1 MHFRLIFVII
11 FLFGFQQVVHA
22 QTTTDDAKEPRILIL
37 LDGSSS
43 MLQQWTDNEGR
54 FSVASRIITG
64 LMDSI
69 YSVNDQVEFALRV
82 YGHQSHAKDKNC
94 FDTKREVMFSKNNLT
109 QMSLRLASLHPL
121 GVSPIAL
128 SLQEA
133 AENDLVN
140 PGKYKYSLI
149 LITDG
154 GESCGGDICTVVQ
167 QLLQKKIDF
176 KPYILSLVDYSPLKQ
191 QYDCMGNY
199 LSVTKENDIPAA
211 IGKIVDAYRKAYFIE
226 PIPTPQQILQ
236 KTTIAPPSAL
246 KVNIPKVTV
255 TNDGNVAPPAK
266 TTPPPVQEPVYTPEP
281 VDTTPVVV
289 ETPPARP
296 IVQEPIKKSN
306 IVVNDTPPTPPI
318 DTPKIED
325 TVVVVKTDTVEEVSK
340 PVAQVKPPEPKRPT
354 TPVYKKVE
362 PAPTPKALTNIPQN
376 TTPPAPKKVDF
387 KIERVEAKETTVKI
401 FFTNGKG
408 KFYESAPDI
417 VLTDPRTGKEVV
429 KFQRTVDVVGNPRP
443 QNIPAGT
450 YRMTIPGK
458 DNFVIENLEVRP
470 DQENKFLITVNQA
483 SLRFEYDDP
492 KNKAVVEYDA
502 RVNKTFQ
509 RNSAAVTQRCIQELQ
524 YEPDNYHIEL
534 NTLPKRQYNVDLEFD
549 AVVVIKIDR
558 PGYLQFQNTNDIGSV
573 ELYYQLG
580 DRFVP
585 FYNMRVNG
593 NVAAQKLRLLP
604 GPYKAVFFEN
614 AGKPNAQKKLK
625 DFFIKSDTITE
636 IYLQ

>member
-11 FLFGFQQVVHA
+11 FLFGLQQVVHA
-22 QTTTDDAKEPRILIL
+22 QTTMDDAKEPRILIL

-82 YGHQSHAKDKNC
+82 YGHQSHTKEKNC
-94 FDTKREVMFSKNNLT
+94 HDTKREVMFSKNNLT

-133 AENDLVN
+133 AENDMVN
-140 PGKYKYSLI
+140 LNKYKYSLI

-167 QLLQKKIDF
+167 QMLQKKIDF
-176 KPYILSLVDYSPLKQ
+176 KPYILSLVDYAPLKQ

-199 LSVTKENDIPAA
+199 LLVTKENDIPAA
-211 IGKIVDAYRKAYFIE
+211 IGKIVDAYRTAYFIE
-226 PIPTPQQILQ
+226 PIPTPQQIIQ

-246 KVNIPKVTV
+246 KVSIPKVTV
-255 TNDGNVAPPAK
+255 TNNGNVAPPNKA
-266 TTPPPVQEPVYTPEP
+266 TPPPVVEKVIPEP

-289 ETPPARP
+289 ETPPPAP
-296 IVQEPIKKSN
+296 IVQEPIKRSN
-306 IVVNDTPPTPPI
+306 IVVNDTPPAPPI

-325 TVVVVKTDTVEEVSK
+325 TVVVVKTDTAIVSK
-340 PVAQVKPPEPKRPT
+340 PIAQVKPPEPKRPIE
-354 TPVYKKVE
+354 PVYKKVE
-362 PAPTPKALTNIPQN
+362 PTPTPKELTNIPQN
-376 TTPPAPKKVDF
+376 TTPPAPKRVDY

-401 FFTNGKG
+401 YFTNGRG
-408 KFYESAPDI
+408 KFYESAPNI
-417 VLTDPRTGKEVV
+417 VLLDPRTGEQVM

-450 YRMTIPGK
+450 YNMIIPGK
-458 DNFVIENLEVRP
+458 DNFIIENLEVRP
-470 DQENKFLITVNQA
+470 DQENKFLITVSQA

-492 KNKAVVEYDA
+492 KNKAVVEYAA

-534 NTLPKRQYNVDLEFD
+534 NTLPKRQYNVDLEFG
-549 AVVVIKIDR
+549 ALVVIKLDR
-558 PGYLQFQNTNDIGSV
+558 PGFVQIQNTNDLGSV

-585 FYNMRVNG
+585 FYTMRANG
-593 NVAAQKLRLLP
+593 NVAAQRLRLLP
-604 GPYKAVFFEN
+604 GPYKVVFFEN
-614 AGKPNAQKKLK
+614 AGKPNAQKKVK

>member
-1 MHFRLIFVII
+1 MHFRLIFVFIL
-11 FLFGFQQVVHA
+11 LFGLQQVGHA
-22 QTTTDDAKEPRILIL
+22 QTTTNDDKEPRILIL

-94 FDTKREVMFSKNNLT
+94 FDTKKEVMFSKNNLT

-140 PGKYKYSLI
+140 PNKYKYSLI

-191 QYDCMGNY
+191 QYDCMGDY
-199 LSVTKENDIPAA
+199 LLVTKENDIPDA

-226 PIPTPQQILQ
+226 PIPTTQQILQ

-255 TNDGNVAPPAK
+255 TNDGNVAPPVK
-266 TTPPPVQEPVYTPEP
+266 KTPPPPPVVETVPEP

-289 ETPPARP
+289 ETPPPAP
-296 IVQEPIKKSN
+296 VVQEPIKKSN
-306 IVVNDTPPTPPI
+306 IVVNDTPPAPPV
-318 DTPKIED
+318 DTPKIVD
-325 TVVVVKTDTVEEVSK
+325 TVVVVKTDTVEEVSI
-340 PVAQVKPPEPKRPT
+340 PVAQVKPPEPKKPIE
-354 TPVYKKVE
+354 PVYKKVDPE
-362 PAPTPKALTNIPQN
+362 PVAQTTPPKN
-376 TTPPAPKKVDF
+376 TTPQPPKKVDF
-387 KIERVEAKETTVKI
+387 KIERTEAKETTVKI

-408 KFYESAPDI
+408 KFYETAPEV
-417 VLTDPRTGKEVV
+417 VLSDPRTGKEVSR
-429 KFQRTVDVVGNPRP
+429 FQRTVDVTGNPRP
-443 QNIPAGT
+443 QTIPAGT

-458 DNFVIENLEVRP
+458 DNFVIDNLEVRP

-492 KNKAVVEYDA
+492 KNKAVVEYA
-502 RVNKTFQ
+502 AKVRKTFS
-509 RNSAAVTQRCIQELQ
+509 RTTPTVTQLCTQELQ
-524 YEPDNYHIEL
+524 YEPDNYHIDL
-534 NTLPKRQYNVDLEFD
+534 NTLPKKQFNVDLEFD
-549 AVVVIKIDR
+549 AVVVIKIQR
-558 PGYLQFQNTNDIGSV
+558 PGYLQFQNTNDLGGV
-573 ELYYQLG
+573 ELFYQLG
-580 DRFVP
+580 DKFMP
-585 FYNMRVNG
+585 FYRMPVNG
-593 NVAAQKLRLLP
+593 NVAQQKLRLMP
-604 GPYKAVFFEN
+604 GPYKAIFFEN
-614 AGKPNAQKKLK
+614 AGKPNARKKVK
-625 DFFIKSDTITE
+625 DFFIRSDTITE